1 MARNHRRIIF
11 FLLQLYN
18 YFILGY
24 FIIETPSIEI
34 PSSSD
39 SVKPK
44 SVILEEINEVLQQ
57 ILMEELN
64 TDSSEDED
72 TSGLSDEAY
81 KY

>member
-1 MARNHRRIIF
+1 MF
-11 FLLQLYN
+11 CQWQLYN
-18 YFILGY
+18 HFILDY

-34 PSSSD
+34 PPSSD

-57 ILMEELN
+57 ILMEELD

-72 TSGLSDEAY
+72 TSELSDEAY
-81 KY
+81 KC